1 MDLDAA
7 FILASCTKLMTSIV
21 ALQCVEKKI
30 GLDDDVSE
38 VLPELKE
45 PEILE
50 GFEDESDKPIYKR
63 A

>member
-1 MDLDAA
+1 
-7 FILASCTKLMTSIV
+7 MTSIA
-21 ALQCVEKKI
+21 ALQCVEKSQI

-50 GFEDESDKPIYKR
+50 GFEEKSDKPIYKR
-63 A
+63 ARAKITLR